1 MLTQEVSNKEGMTG
15 YPSIDKPWLK
25 YYTKEQ
31 INAKLPRLKAYDY
44 IYIENKAYPNDI
56 AFNYYGRKI
65 TYSSFFQETEK
76 AAKAF
81 LKLGIHEGDIVAVIA
96 VSLPEVIYSF
106 YGLNRIGAVA
116 NMIDPR
122 TSAEGIRE
130 YIEEADI
137 KTVVVIDL
145 AYEKIVKVIQ
155 KSGVKNVIVV
165 SPADSL
171 PQTTTV
177 LYRISKGKVQINKTH
192 FDWYSFIENGK
203 EQEFIE
209 SPYRENECCV
219 IVHTGGTTGVPKG

>member
-1 MLTQEVSNKEGMTG
+1 M
-15 YPSIDKPWLK
+15 
-25 YYTKEQ
+25 
-31 INAKLPRLKAYDY
+31 
-44 IYIENKAYPNDI
+44 
-56 AFNYYGRKI
+56 
-65 TYSSFFQETEK
+65 
-76 AAKAF
+76 
-81 LKLGIHEGDIVAVIA
+81 KLGIHEGDIVAVIA

-165 SPADSL
+165 SPAATIRFAIIKNWLSQAHPVPPSSARSSL
-171 PQTTTV
+171 
-177 LYRISKGKVQINKTH
+177 S
-192 FDWYSFIENGK
+192 
-203 EQEFIE
+203 
-209 SPYRENECCV
+209 
-219 IVHTGGTTGVPKG
+219 